1 VERGADTELLRRA
14 SRGDGEAYEA
24 FYRRHVAVIYAWFL
38 RRTGDREASEDLTAE
53 TFAAALCGVRRFR
66 GGHDGA
72 AAAWLYA
79 IAAHEL
85 ARFLQGRR
93 AGDACRRA
101 LGIQLERDGAS
112 DLPLPASG
120 ALDEQIEQALLSL
133 PADQQRVIRLRVLL
147 ELDYDHVGR
156 ALDCS
161 PATARQRLLRA
172 LGHLRRRL
180 ASGQA

>member
-1 VERGADTELLRRA
+1 VERVPDTELLRRA

-24 FYRRHVAVIYAWFL
+24 FYRRHVGVVHAWFL
-38 RRTGDREASEDLTAE
+38 RRTGDRELAEDLAAE

-66 GGHDGA
+66 GEHDQA

-79 IAAHEL
+79 IAGHEL
-85 ARFLQGRR
+85 GRFLEQRR

-101 LGIQLERDGAS
+101 LGILLERDGTAN
-112 DLPLPASG
+112 LPASG
-120 ALDEQIEQALLSL
+120 DLDEQLEQALQSL

-147 ELDYDHVGR
+147 ELDYAEIGR

-161 PATARQRLLRA
+161 PVTARQRLLRA
-172 LGHLRRRL
+172 LGQLRRRL
-180 ASGQA
+180 ASGEA